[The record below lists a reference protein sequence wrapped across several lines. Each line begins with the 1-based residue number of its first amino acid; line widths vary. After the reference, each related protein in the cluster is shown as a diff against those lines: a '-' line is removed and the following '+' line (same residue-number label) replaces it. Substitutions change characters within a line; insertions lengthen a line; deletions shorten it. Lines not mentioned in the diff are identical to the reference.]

1 MNDSKQLFPDAHK
14 PRHPVVSKRLGKVF
28 AAGLLAFYALPALAD
43 ANALLQAFVEKTRTL
58 QGRFA
63 QSVHDSKGRV
73 TQESS
78 GEFAISR
85 PGKFRWAYAAPYS
98 QLIVGDGKKV
108 WIHDA
113 DLEQVTVR
121 KFDSAMGSS
130 PAALLAGS
138 NEIEKHFKLKDSG
151 TQQGLSWLDATP
163 INDEGTFSRVRM
175 GFADSNLQVMELQDN
190 FGQTTRL
197 RFESLRLNPKLG
209 ADIFRFKTPKGSDV
223 INAD

>member
-1 MNDSKQLFPDAHK
+1 MNKFVTLLS
-14 PRHPVVSKRLGKVF
+14 SCILGF
-28 AAGLLAFYALPALAD
+28 LALPAHAD
-43 ANALLQAFVEKTRTL
+43 ANALLQEFVAKTRTL
-58 QGRFA
+58 QGQFV
-63 QSVHDSKGRV
+63 QTVHDRKGRV
-73 TQESS
+73 TQESKGDFS
-78 GEFAISR
+78 IAR

-121 KFDSAMGSS
+121 KFDSAVGAS

-138 NEIEKHFKLKDSG
+138 NEIDKHFNLKESG
-151 TQQGLSWLDATP
+151 TEKGITWLDATP
-163 INDEGTFSRVRM
+163 VNADGTFSRVRM
-175 GFADSNLQVMELQDN
+175 GFEGSNLQVMELQDN

-197 RFESLRLNPKLG
+197 RFTAMRLNPNLGNDLFRFKAPKG
-209 ADIFRFKTPKGSDV
+209 ADI

>member
-1 MNDSKQLFPDAHK
+1 MNRIVILI
-14 PRHPVVSKRLGKVF
+14 
-28 AAGLLAFYALPALAD
+28 AAGALALATLPALAD
-43 ANALLQAFVEKTRTL
+43 ANALLQDFVDKTRTL

-63 QSVHDSKGRV
+63 QTVLDRKGRV
-73 TQESS
+73 TQESK

-85 PGKFRWAYAAPYS
+85 PGKFRWSYAAPYS

-121 KFDSAMGSS
+121 KFDSAMGAT

-138 NEIEKHFKLKDSG
+138 NEIEKHFNLKDG
-151 TQQGLSWLDATP
+151 GAQQGLEWLEATP
-163 INDEGTFSRVRM
+163 KEKEGTFSKVRM
-175 GFADSNLQVMELQDN
+175 GFEDGDLRAMELHDN

-197 RFESLRLNPKLG
+197 RFTSLQLNPMLG
-209 ADIFRFKTPKGSDV
+209 NDLFRFKPPKGADV
-223 INAD
+223 INQE

>member
-1 MNDSKQLFPDAHK
+1 MNKFVTLLSACA
-14 PRHPVVSKRLGKVF
+14 LG
-28 AAGLLAFYALPALAD
+28 ACALPALAD
-43 ANALLQAFVEKTRTL
+43 ANALLQDFVSKTRTL
-58 QGRFA
+58 QGQFV
-63 QSVHDSKGRV
+63 QTVHDRKGRI
-73 TQESS
+73 TQESK
-78 GEFAISR
+78 GEFSIAR

-121 KFDSAMGSS
+121 KFDSAVGSS

-138 NEIEKHFKLKDSG
+138 NDIEKHFNLKDTG
-151 TQQGLSWLDATP
+151 IQQGLTWLDATP
-163 INDEGTFSRVRM
+163 NNAEGTFSKVRM
-175 GFADSNLQVMELQDN
+175 GFEGSNLQVMELQDN

-197 RFESLRLNPKLG
+197 RFTALRLNPSLGNDLFRFKAPKG
-209 ADIFRFKTPKGSDV
+209 ADI

>member
-1 MNDSKQLFPDAHK
+1 MNKFITLLS
-14 PRHPVVSKRLGKVF
+14 SCILGF
-28 AAGLLAFYALPALAD
+28 LALPAHAD
-43 ANALLQAFVEKTRTL
+43 ANALLQEFVAKTRTL
-58 QGRFA
+58 QGQFV
-63 QSVHDSKGRV
+63 QTVHDRKGRV
-73 TQESS
+73 TQESKGDFS
-78 GEFAISR
+78 IAR

-121 KFDSAMGSS
+121 KFDSAVGAS

-138 NEIEKHFKLKDSG
+138 NEIDKHFNLKESG
-151 TQQGLSWLDATP
+151 TEKGITWLDATP
-163 INDEGTFSRVRM
+163 VNADGTFSRVRM
-175 GFADSNLQVMELQDN
+175 GFEGSNLQVMELQDN

-197 RFESLRLNPKLG
+197 RFTAMRLNPSLGNDLFRFKAPKG
-209 ADIFRFKTPKGSDV
+209 ADI

>member
-1 MNDSKQLFPDAHK
+1 MNDSNKRFP
-14 PRHPVVSKRLGKVF
+14 LGRSAF
-28 AAGLLAFYALPALAD
+28 LGPTRTLLSAGLMALFALPAFAD
-43 ANALLQAFVEKTRTL
+43 ANTLLQEFVDKTRTL
-58 QGRFA
+58 QGRFV
-63 QSVHDSKGRV
+63 QTVHDRKGRV
-73 TQESS
+73 TQESN

-121 KFDSAMGSS
+121 KFDSAVGSS

-138 NEIEKHFKLKDSG
+138 NEIGKHFNLKDAG
-151 TQQGLSWLDATP
+151 TLQGLSWLDATP
-163 INDEGTFSRVRM
+163 MNEEGTFSRVRM
-175 GFADSNLQVMELQDN
+175 GFDGSDLQVMELQDN

-197 RFESLRLNPKLG
+197 RFTGLRLNPKLG
-209 ADIFRFKTPKGSDV
+209 NDLFRFKPPKGADV
-223 INAD
+223 ISQD

>member
-1 MNDSKQLFPDAHK
+1 MNKLAT
-14 PRHPVVSKRLGKVF
+14 LI
-28 AAGLLAFYALPALAD
+28 AAGALSLAALPAIAD
-43 ANALLQAFVEKTRTL
+43 ANVLLQEFVEKTRTV

-63 QSVHDSKGRV
+63 QTVQDRKGRI
-73 TQESS
+73 TQESK

-85 PGKFRWAYAAPYS
+85 PGKFRWSYAAPYS

-121 KFDSAMGSS
+121 KFDTAMGAT

-138 NEIEKHFKLKDSG
+138 NEIGKHFNLKDAG
-151 TQQGLSWLDATP
+151 LQQGLEWLEATP
-163 INDEGTFSRVRM
+163 KDKEGTFSKVRM
-175 GFADSNLQVMELQDN
+175 GFEGSDLRTMELLDN

-197 RFESLRLNPKLG
+197 RFTAMQLNPMLG
-209 ADIFRFKTPKGSDV
+209 SDLFRFKPPKGADV
-223 INAD
+223 ITQD